1 MNYLQLCQRLRAECQ
16 DIGIGPTSVKSAASR
31 DQNYIQAIREAW
43 LEIQLLRPDWN
54 FWPTTPTAYT
64 VLAPQSL
71 AVDTDTPFI
80 PEQYHPGIVYF
91 ALGQRALTASAPELI
106 EKSNQMWSRY
116 YAQLVTRYTGEI
128 IVGKT
133 AVPVYN
139 NGLFS
144 VGKELAL

>member
-1 MNYLQLCQRLRAECQ
+1 MTFLQLCQRLRAECQ
-16 DIGIGPTSVKSAASR
+16 DIGIGPTSVQSTASR

-64 VLAPQSL
+64 ALAPQSL
-71 AVDTDTPFI
+71 SVDTDTPFI
-80 PEQYHPGIVYF
+80 PDVYHPAIVYF

-106 EKSNQMWSRY
+106 EKHNLMWSRY
-116 YAQLVTRYTGEI
+116 FNMLVMRYTGNVT
-128 IVGKT
+128 VGET
-133 AVPVYN
+133 PVPVYN

-144 VGKELAL
+144 VGEELAQ